1 MNAAAVALMVLQYA
15 LSNLTEGCRRN
26 NIRYYM
32 GVAMIPLKL
41 MQIGNSVGFV
51 LPKEA
56 ASRLKVEKGDVVFL
70 TESPDGYRISPY
82 DPAFEKQMKAAER
95 IMKKRRNVLRALAK

>member
-1 MNAAAVALMVLQYA
+1 
-15 LSNLTEGCRRN
+15 
-26 NIRYYM
+26 
-32 GVAMIPLKL
+32 MISLKL
-41 MQIGNSVGFV
+41 VQIGNSVGFV

-56 ASRLKVEKGDVVFL
+56 VSKLKVEKGDVVFL

-95 IMKKRRNVLRALAK
+95 IMKKRRDVLRALAK

>member
-1 MNAAAVALMVLQYA
+1 
-15 LSNLTEGCRRN
+15 
-26 NIRYYM
+26 
-32 GVAMIPLKL
+32 MIPLKL
-41 MQIGNSVGFV
+41 TQIGNSLGFV

-95 IMKKRRNVLRALAK
+95 IMKKRRTVLRALAK

>member
-1 MNAAAVALMVLQYA
+1 V
-15 LSNLTEGCRRN
+15 EH
-26 NIRYYM
+26 I
-32 GVAMIPLKL
+32 MISLKL

-56 ASRLKVEKGDVVFL
+56 VSRLNVEKGDVVFL

-82 DPAFEKQMKAAER
+82 DPAFEKQMKAAEG

>member
-1 MNAAAVALMVLQYA
+1 
-15 LSNLTEGCRRN
+15 
-26 NIRYYM
+26 
-32 GVAMIPLKL
+32 MIPLKL
-41 MQIGNSVGFV
+41 MQVGNSVGFV

-56 ASRLKVEKGDVVFL
+56 AARLKVEKGDVVFL

-95 IMKKRRNVLRALAK
+95 VMKKRRNVLRALAK

>member
-1 MNAAAVALMVLQYA
+1 M
-15 LSNLTEGCRRN
+15 LS
-26 NIRYYM
+26 
-32 GVAMIPLKL
+32 LKL

-56 ASRLKVEKGDVVFL
+56 AARLKVEKGDVVFL
-70 TESPDGYRISPY
+70 TESSEGYRISPY
-82 DPAFEKQMKAAER
+82 DPAFEKQMQAAER